1 MKKYKYLRI
10 SSKTQNPSRQID
22 DNYELFMDIC
32 SGLVPFIDREKGAE
46 LLKTLEAG
54 DTLIIESI
62 CRLGRHKMDMLYVL
76 DELKKKQI
84 NVRVENLGIESILP
98 NGKYN
103 SVFDIITTLL
113 SSISAYEKEQIAERT
128 RQGIEIGKLEGKY
141 KGRKKGSILNR
152 TEFLERNKK
161 SVQIIS
167 KHPNLSLRELSKL
180 TGVSYGKVRKIKQL
194 I

>member
-10 SSKTQNPSRQID
+10 SSKTQNLSRQIED
-22 DNYELFMDIC
+22 DVILFADIC
-32 SGLVPFIDREKGAE
+32 SGTVPFSEREKGSE
-46 LLKTLEAG
+46 LLKVLEEG
-54 DTLIIESI
+54 DELRISSI
-62 CRLGRHKMDMLYVL
+62 DRLGRNKMDMLNIL
-76 DELKKKQI
+76 DELKQKQV

-113 SSISAYEKEQIAERT
+113 SSISAYEKAQITERT
-128 RQGIEIGKLEGKY
+128 KQGIEIAKLEGKY
-141 KGRKKGSILNR
+141 KGRAKGSVLNR
-152 TEFLERNKK
+152 TEFLNRNKK

-167 KHPNLSLRELSKL
+167 KHPNLSLRELAKL
-180 TGVSYGKVRKIKQL
+180 TNISYGKVRKIKQL